1 MVSNKGTGAK
11 MTFTPTI
18 VNLVNN
24 MSSMLQGLLSEKKNY
39 KESTTDLPQVSTV
52 KPYLSNF
59 TQNEDYNY
67 IDPKDLSMFDDLT
80 VQDKAIITSGLRSL
94 QDNTRA
100 YRADLT
106 SMIDSPHMT
115 GNSVDIRTRPGQDG
129 KAGRALW
136 EFFKTPSGEAFLR
149 KNNASAYY
157 HNAGTGYHIDITTA
171 RNNRPAGKVYEKNKK
186 GKMIIYSPGQVQ
198 AQASENTGAITSNDQ
213 YVQTYYPIIKKVI
226 KDTGLNID
234 AGALLTQLALE
245 SNWGKSG
252 LTSKHNNFGGI
263 KAYGNQPHT
272 IQYTREYFKND
283 ADAQRW
289 AAKRKENILTASN
302 NVECKDCG
310 PTGNTKN
317 GQLEYKV
324 RAPFRTYATPEEGIA
339 AVIKLI
345 SNENYS
351 KHGTTESMGDPNK
364 YFTAVKKGGYATS
377 PGYVANNMAL
387 YNKNILPLLQKYFP
401 E

>member
-11 MTFTPTI
+11 MTFTPTM

-39 KESTTDLPQVSTV
+39 KKPTTDIPQVSTV
-52 KPYLSNF
+52 KPYLNNF

-67 IDPKDLSMFDDLT
+67 IDPRDLVMFDDLT
-80 VQDKAIITSGLRSL
+80 IQDKAIITSGLRSL

-100 YRADLT
+100 YRANLT

-136 EFFKTPSGEAFLR
+136 EFFKTKSGEAFLI

-171 RNNRPAGKVYEKNKK
+171 RRNRPAGKVYEKNKN
-186 GKMIIYSPGQVQ
+186 GKIISYHPGQKQ
-198 AQASENTGAITSNDQ
+198 ALENTNITNNEVQ
-213 YVQTYYPIIKKVI
+213 YVQKYYPIIKDVI
-226 KDTGLNID
+226 KNTGLNID
-234 AGALLTQLALE
+234 AGALLTQIALE
-245 SNWGKSG
+245 SDWGKSG

-283 ADAQRW
+283 ADAQKW

-302 NVECKDCG
+302 NIECKDCG

-324 RAPFRTYATPEEGIA
+324 RAPFRTYATPAEGIA

-345 SNENYS
+345 SNERYS

-364 YFTAVKKGGYATS
+364 YFTAVKAGGYATS